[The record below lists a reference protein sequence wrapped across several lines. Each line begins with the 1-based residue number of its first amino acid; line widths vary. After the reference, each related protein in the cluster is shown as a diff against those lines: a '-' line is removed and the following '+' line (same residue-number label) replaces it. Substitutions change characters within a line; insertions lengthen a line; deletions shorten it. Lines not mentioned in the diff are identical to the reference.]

1 VFAFPYHKFAD
12 FKNSG
17 VVMKRFLALSSLL
30 ALCVAGIVGCG
41 GGGKSGTSFSTSGQA
56 GAVFVTGEDAPLP
69 SVLSLNLTINSITL
83 TGASNSPQLVASPIT
98 VDFARLVGLRT
109 PLAFNAVPP
118 DTYTKAT
125 FVLSSPVINVLS
137 VVNPPQVSTLN
148 GTFTN
153 PSGFSP
159 QTTSVVVT
167 FPTPM
172 VVTSNG
178 LVGMHTEFDIRQSLA
193 VDGSGQITG
202 VINPIMFAE
211 AVTATNPEGQIT
223 DLTGAIVSVNVS
235 GNSFVMQGPFGHS
248 FTVDVDGNT
257 AYNSGFTLATLPTSG
272 GFVSVQGAVQ
282 TDGTILASDV
292 EFITTDAAFISGRIL
307 ALNPTSGPVQTVTLW
322 VGETVGTTGVIDTAQ
337 TLDVSAVSNYAICFF
352 NNSWFSPNN
361 QFGNTSMLVGQR
373 IFIGGT
379 FNSTTFTP
387 SFISL
392 RRQGVYG
399 LTVPGSVTATS
410 GNAGNFQLLNTGLL
424 GLSLGGPLTVN
435 TGAGTIFFQG
445 NSNTLSL
452 TDLQTASAT
461 VSVPVVVRGL
471 VLKDSVSGNPV
482 LWAHR
487 VRLAQTAQ

>member
-1 VFAFPYHKFAD
+1 
-12 FKNSG
+12 
-17 VVMKRFLALSSLL
+17 MKRFLALSALL
-30 ALCVAGIVGCG
+30 ALCGVSMMGCG
-41 GGGKSGTSFSTSGQA
+41 GGAGSTLSTNPQA

-69 SVLSLNLTINSITL
+69 SVVSLNLTINSITL
-83 TGASNSPQLVASPIT
+83 TGASNSPQLVSSPIT
-98 VDFARLVGLRT
+98 VDFARLVGLRA

-125 FVLSSPVINVLS
+125 FVLSSPVINFLS
-137 VVNPPQVSTLN
+137 AVNPPQVSTLN

-153 PSGFSP
+153 PTSTNP

-172 VVTSNG
+172 VVGASG
-178 LVGMHTEFDIRQSLA
+178 LAGMHTEFDIRQSLV
-193 VDGSGQITG
+193 VDSTGQITG
-202 VINPIMFAE
+202 VINPVMFIE
-211 AVTATNPEGQIT
+211 AVKATNPEGQIT
-223 DLTGAIVSVNVS
+223 DLTGTIVSVNVP
-235 GNSFVMQGPFGHS
+235 GNSFLMQGPFGHQ
-248 FTVDVDGNT
+248 FTIDVDGST
-257 AYNSGFTLATLPTSG
+257 DYNGGFTLATLPTSG
-272 GFVSVQGAVQ
+272 GFVALQGTVQM
-282 TDGTILASDV
+282 DGSILASDV
-292 EFITTDAAFISGRIL
+292 EFITTDLAFISGRIL

-322 VGETVGTTGVIDTAQ
+322 VGETVGTSGLIDTVQ
-337 TLDVSAVSNYAICFF
+337 TVDVSAVSNYAICFF

-361 QFGNTSMLVGQR
+361 LFGNSSMLVGQR

-379 FNSTTFTP
+379 FNSSTFTP
-387 SFISL
+387 SYISL

-399 LTVPGSVTATS
+399 LTVPGSVTVTS

-435 TGAGTIFFQG
+435 TGAGTVFFQG

-461 VSVPVVVRGL
+461 VSVPVVARGL
-471 VLKDSVSGNPV
+471 VLKDSVSGDPV

-487 VRLAQTAQ
+487 VRETQTAQ

>member
-1 VFAFPYHKFAD
+1 
-12 FKNSG
+12 
-17 VVMKRFLALSSLL
+17 MKRFLALSALL
-30 ALCVAGIVGCG
+30 ALCGLSMMGCG
-41 GGGKSGTSFSTSGQA
+41 GGSGTTLSTNPQA

-69 SVLSLNLTINSITL
+69 SVVSLNLTINSITL
-83 TGASNSPQLVASPIT
+83 TGASNSPQLVSSPIT
-98 VDFARLVGLRT
+98 VDFARLVGLRA
-109 PLAFNAVPP
+109 PLAFNAVSP

-125 FVLSSPVINVLS
+125 FVLSSPVINFLS
-137 VVNPPQVSTLN
+137 AVNPPQVSPLN

-153 PSGFSP
+153 PTSTNP

-172 VVTSNG
+172 VVGASG
-178 LVGMHTEFDIRQSLA
+178 LAGMHTEFDFRQSLA
-193 VDGSGQITG
+193 VDGTGQITG
-202 VINPIMFAE
+202 VINPVMFIE

-223 DLTGAIVSVNVS
+223 DLTGTIVSVNVP
-235 GNSFVMQGPFGHS
+235 GNSFVMQGPFGHQ
-248 FTVDVDGNT
+248 FTIDVDGST
-257 AYNSGFTLATLPTSG
+257 DYNSGFTLATLPTSG
-272 GFVSVQGAVQ
+272 GFVSLQGTVQI
-282 TDGTILASDV
+282 DGSILASDV
-292 EFITTDAAFISGRIL
+292 EFITTDLAFISGRIL

-322 VGETVGTTGVIDTAQ
+322 VGETVGTSGLIDTVQ
-337 TLDVSAVSNYAICFF
+337 TVDVSAVSNYAICFF
-352 NNSWFSPNN
+352 NNSWFSPNSL
-361 QFGNTSMLVGQR
+361 FGNSSMLVGQR

-379 FNSTTFTP
+379 FNSSTFIP

-399 LTVPGSVTATS
+399 LTVPGSVIVTC

-435 TGAGTIFFQG
+435 TGAGTVFFQG

-461 VSVPVVVRGL
+461 VSAPVVARGL
-471 VLKDSVSGNPV
+471 VLKDSVSGDPV

-487 VRLAQTAQ
+487 VREAQTAH